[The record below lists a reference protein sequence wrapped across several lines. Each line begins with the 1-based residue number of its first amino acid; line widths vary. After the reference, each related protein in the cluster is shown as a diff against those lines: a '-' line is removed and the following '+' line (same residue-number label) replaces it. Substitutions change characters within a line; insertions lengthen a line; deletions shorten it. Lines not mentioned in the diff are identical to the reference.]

1 MRKQLLRAFW
11 LGNAIT
17 IFVLALIT
25 MVTVLNDIKAD
36 FGSLRAILNTASEWT
51 SEASSNLQEV
61 ADKIADSAPPLRV
74 TFLMPNGIVLADS
87 GENFP
92 DGAYLIAQ
100 TEVKLAGLDGFGEHL
115 SFHDSL
121 IHPSV
126 NAAMLLDGRLII
138 RLSNPIKIIGTL
150 LSVYL
155 PLIILVFLIMLAVSR
170 RLLSPITRKIV
181 RQLDQVGALLSGGVM
196 IENIDKDAYFPELKP
211 TMEHITYL
219 IERMKRDLDEIS
231 KNQDMQRDFVDISSH
246 ELKSP
251 LTSITGFAEIMHEDP
266 GMPEE
271 ERKEYLG
278 YILQECKRMT
288 GIINDI
294 LMLEKQDRS
303 DPAERK
309 EVDLYKVASQVATA
323 LSPQAG
329 QKNIGMTVTGQ
340 MTVLAVEQ
348 DMWEL
353 LRNLMGNAVRY
364 GREGGFVRVHM
375 GNGLLVVQDN
385 GIGIPRE
392 HQERIFEK
400 FYRVDSA
407 RDRAAGG
414 TGLRLAIVA
423 GICNRYKASIHLKS
437 EPGQGSLFTI
447 DFNRSPAY
455 QSNQTPATPRGET
468 PIEEIR

>member
-17 IFVLALIT
+17 IFVLVLIT
-25 MVTVLNDIKAD
+25 LVTVHNDIRAD

-61 ADKIADSAPPLRV
+61 ADKIADSSPPLRV
-74 TFLMPNGIVLADS
+74 TFMMPNGIVLADS
-87 GENFP
+87 GEDFQ
-92 DGAYLIAQ
+92 DSAYLVSQ
-100 TEVKLAGLDGFGEHL
+100 TEIQEAIRSGRGEHL

-126 NAAMLLDGRLII
+126 NSAMLLDGRLII

-150 LSVYL
+150 LTVYL
-155 PLIILVFLIMLAVSR
+155 PLIVLVFVMMVLVSR
-170 RLLSPITRKIV
+170 RLLSPITRKII
-181 RQLDQVGALLSGGVM
+181 RQLDQVGALLSGGATLEQM
-196 IENIDKDAYFPELKP
+196 DTQAYFPELRP

-219 IERMKRDLDEIS
+219 IERMKADLVEIS
-231 KNQDMQRDFVDISSH
+231 KTQDMQRDFVDNSSH

-251 LTSITGFAEIMHEDP
+251 LTSIAGFAELLHDDP
-266 GMPEE
+266 DMEVE
-271 ERKEYLG
+271 ERQEYLG

-294 LMLEKQDRS
+294 LMLEKQDRAVPG
-303 DPAERK
+303 DRK
-309 EVDLYKVASQVATA
+309 EVHLHKVADQVKTA

-329 QKNIGMTVTGQ
+329 QKNIHILVSGKLS
-340 MTVLAVEQ
+340 VLAVEQ

-364 GREGGFVRVHM
+364 GRDDGFVHVRMEDGILFVE
-375 GNGLLVVQDN
+375 DN
-385 GIGIPRE
+385 GIGIPKE
-392 HQERIFEK
+392 HQDRIFEK

-414 TGLRLAIVA
+414 TGLGLAIVA
-423 GICNRYKASIHLKS
+423 GICNRYKAPIHVKS
-437 EPGQGSLFTI
+437 EPGKGSVFTI
-447 DFNRSPAY
+447 NFNKILLKKTIPL
-455 QSNQTPATPRGET
+455 TE
-468 PIEEIR
+468 